1 MKYIKKNEPPQSLE
15 AYKILDGACFNEM
28 PSDVKEDLRAH
39 LIDEQGGI
47 CCYCGKRILPDCHSV
62 IEHLLPKGLKQ
73 YQHLQL
79 AYSNLLCSCDG
90 GESDR
95 TGKTKVQKRV
105 FPPYCDSKKN
115 NRVIKITPLD
125 ENCESYFL
133 YDDEGHIYGRTA
145 EAVETIEI
153 LGLDCSTL
161 VNLRKAAIDAYS
173 KMFLPSDDDWEM
185 EISYLKKRSTDG
197 NFRPFCFAV
206 IYYIQHY
213 KMSFAASA

>member
-1 MKYIKKNEPPQSLE
+1 MPPE
-15 AYKILDGACFNEM
+15 
-28 PSDVKEDLRAH
+28 VKEELRNS
-39 LIDEQGGI
+39 LIKEQGGL
-47 CCYCGKRILPDCHSV
+47 CCYCGKRVLPDYHSV

-73 YQHLQL
+73 YSHLQL
-79 AYSNLLCSCDG
+79 EYNNLLCSCDG

-115 NRVIKITPLD
+115 NRVIKISPLD
-125 ENCESYFL
+125 ENCESCFL
-133 YDDEGHIYGRTA
+133 YDDEGHIYGKTA
-145 EAVETIEI
+145 EAEETIEI

-173 KMFLPSDDDWEM
+173 KVFLPSDDDWEA
-185 EISYLKKRSTDG
+185 EIAFLKMRSTDG
-197 NFRPFCFAV
+197 YFRPFCFAV

-213 KMSFAASA
+213 KMSIAESA

>member
-1 MKYIKKNEPPQSLE
+1 MKYIQKSAPPESLE
-15 AYKILDGACFNEM
+15 AYKKIDGACFNEM
-28 PSDVKEDLRAH
+28 PPDIKEELRAC
-39 LIDEQGGI
+39 LIAEQGGI
-47 CCYCGKRILPDCHSV
+47 CCYCGKRILPDWHSV

-73 YQHLQL
+73 YQHLQ
-79 AYSNLLCSCDG
+79 YSNLLCSCDG

-95 TGKTKVQKRV
+95 TGKTKAQKRV

-115 NRVIKITPLD
+115 NQVIKITPLD
-125 ENCESYFL
+125 ENCEGCFL

-145 EAVETIEI
+145 EAEETIEI

-173 KMFLPSDDDWEM
+173 KMFLPSDNDWEI
-185 EISYLKKRSTDG
+185 EIAFLRTRSADG
-197 NFRPFCFAV
+197 FFRPFCFAV

-213 KMSFAASA
+213 KMSIAKTA